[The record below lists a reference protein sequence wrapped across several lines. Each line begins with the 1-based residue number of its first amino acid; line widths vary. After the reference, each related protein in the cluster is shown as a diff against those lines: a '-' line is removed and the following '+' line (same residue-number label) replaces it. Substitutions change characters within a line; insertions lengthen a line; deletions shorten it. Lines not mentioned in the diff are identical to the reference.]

1 MDTQVVSMS
10 WLIVNNAAV
19 NTGYLFELVFLF
31 SSDKYP
37 EVELLN
43 HMVFLFLI
51 FFLGISIMFSI
62 VAAPIYIPTFAFGI
76 LLVKVFF
83 FYPDIFSS

>member
-19 NTGYLFELVFLF
+19 NMGHLFELVFLF
-31 SSDKYP
+31 PSDKYP

-43 HMVFLFLI
+43 HMVVLFLI
-51 FFLGISIMFSI
+51 F
-62 VAAPIYIPTFAFGI
+62 
-76 LLVKVFF
+76 
-83 FYPDIFSS
+83 

>member
-10 WLIVNNAAV
+10 WLIVNSAAV
-19 NTGYLFELVFLF
+19 NMGYLFELVFLF

-37 EVELLN
+37 EAELLN

-51 FFLGISIMFSI
+51 FFLGTTIMFSI
-62 VAAPIYIPTFAFGI
+62 VAAPICIPTFAFGI
-76 LLVKVFF
+76 PFSKGVLLL
-83 FYPDIFSS
+83 P